1 VATGSRGW
9 DLCGQA
15 LRIIT
20 LGRNEIKECRATFG
34 KGDVAAAAANY
45 DTSLSGGSV

>member
-1 VATGSRGW
+1 
-9 DLCGQA
+9 

-20 LGRNEIKECRATFG
+20 LGRNEIKECGVTFG
-34 KGDVAAAAANY
+34 KGDVAAAAAAANY